1 MASLL
6 VEQPKQNGSGMTAAG
21 SHDSDRLQEDA
32 QAMPTHPPPAYSLTT
47 SSTYQVA
54 HNGSNY
60 SGQPFDLEAQSGG
73 AHLAGHL
80 PDDPFQQ
87 NPSEKASNSALRL
100 RGGCCC
106 CDCLYDL
113 LRCLLCC
120 CIFEAI
126 CDMCC

>member
-1 MASLL
+1 MVMASFM
-6 VEQPKQNGSGMTAAG
+6 EQPKPNGSGMAAG
-21 SHDSDRLQEDA
+21 RHEGDRGEEEA
-32 QAMPTHPPPAYSLTT
+32 PVMPMQPPPAYSLTT
-47 SSTYQVA
+47 SSTYEA
-54 HNGSNY
+54 PYGSTH
-60 SGQPFDLEAQSGG
+60 SARTFDTVDLEAQVGG
-73 AHLAGHL
+73 PHE
-80 PDDPFQQ
+80 DPSFQQ
-87 NPSEKASNSALRL
+87 NPPEKSPSPSALRL

>member
-1 MASLL
+1 MVMASFM
-6 VEQPKQNGSGMTAAG
+6 EQPKPNGSGMAAG
-21 SHDSDRLQEDA
+21 RDEDDRGEEEA
-32 QAMPTHPPPAYSLTT
+32 PVMPMQPPPAYSLAT
-47 SSTYQVA
+47 SSTYEA
-54 HNGSNY
+54 PYGSTH
-60 SGQPFDLEAQSGG
+60 SARTFDTVDLEAQAGG
-73 AHLAGHL
+73 
-80 PDDPFQQ
+80 PPEDPFQQ
-87 NPSEKASNSALRL
+87 NPPEKSTPSALRL